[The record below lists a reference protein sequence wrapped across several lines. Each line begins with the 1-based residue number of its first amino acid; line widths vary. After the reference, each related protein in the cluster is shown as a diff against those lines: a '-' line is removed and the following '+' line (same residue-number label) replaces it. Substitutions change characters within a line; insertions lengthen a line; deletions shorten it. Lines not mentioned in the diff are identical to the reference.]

1 MAVDSI
7 LPKPEL
13 RFLFGLTAFLQ
24 RGRLCFG
31 LAALSGEVFCV
42 AFRAGTKRVFYFV
55 FHWLA
60 VWSESETINSLSPLL
75 LDTQGERHPLRI
87 R

>member
-31 LAALSGEVFCV
+31 LAALSGEVFCI
-42 AFRAGTKRVFYFV
+42 AFRVGTKRFFFV